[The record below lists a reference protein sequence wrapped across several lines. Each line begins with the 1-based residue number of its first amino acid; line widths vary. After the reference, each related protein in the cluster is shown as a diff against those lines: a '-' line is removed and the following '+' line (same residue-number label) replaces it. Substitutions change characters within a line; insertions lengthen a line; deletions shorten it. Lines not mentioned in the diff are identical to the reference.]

1 VKIKADLHIKIFK
14 NQMKQK
20 ETFFTCFV
28 FQFYF
33 IHLVYSFYIKSGHFI
48 FKSMEYLSDRIK
60 SLSVSQTLAMAQKSR
75 ELKAKGIDIIS
86 LSLGEPDFNTPD
98 YIKEAA
104 KKAIDD
110 NYSKYPPVPG
120 YNDLRE
126 AISRKFKEENGLTYS
141 PDQIIVS
148 AGGKHSII
156 NVILSIINPGDE
168 VIILAPYWVSYY
180 DQVLLAGGKPV
191 IVTAAIENDF
201 KIRPEQ
207 LETAITSKTR
217 LIIFNS
223 PSNPTGMVYDRNEME
238 KIARIVQKHE
248 GLFIMSDE
256 IYEHIIF
263 SGEHVSMASFDF
275 IYDRVITVNGVSKGY
290 AMTGWRIGY
299 IGAPLWI
306 VKACDKLQGQFT
318 SGVCSI
324 AQRAALAAIQ
334 GKNDSKQIMKE
345 AFHRRRDLICSLLKE
360 IKGLK
365 VPVPEGA
372 FYVMPDIS
380 YFLGKSDGITTIVN
394 SDDLA
399 LYLLDKAQVAV
410 VGGDAF
416 GAPDCIRISYATADN
431 LLTEAVKRIKSALER
446 LH

>member
-1 VKIKADLHIKIFK
+1 
-14 NQMKQK
+14 
-20 ETFFTCFV
+20 
-28 FQFYF
+28 
-33 IHLVYSFYIKSGHFI
+33 
-48 FKSMEYLSDRIK
+48 
-60 SLSVSQTLAMAQKSR
+60 MAQKSR

-98 YIKEAA
+98 YVKEAA

-120 YNDLRE
+120 YTDLRE
-126 AISRKFKEENGLTYS
+126 AISKKFKDENGINYS

-148 AGGKHSII
+148 AGAKHSLI
-156 NVILSIINPGDE
+156 NVILSIVNPGDE
-168 VIILAPYWVSYY
+168 VILLAPYWVSYY
-180 DQVLLAGGKPV
+180 DQIIIAEGKPV
-191 IVTAAIENDF
+191 IVKARLENDF
-201 KIRPEQ
+201 KIKPEQ
-207 LETAITSKTR
+207 LEAAITSKTR

-223 PSNPTGMVYDRNEME
+223 PSNPTGMVYDRKEME
-238 KIARIVQKHE
+238 KIARVVERHE
-248 GLFIMSDE
+248 GVFLISDE

-263 SGEHVSMASFDF
+263 TGEHVSMASFDF

-306 VKACDKLQGQFT
+306 AKACNKLQGQFT

-334 GKNDSKQIMKE
+334 GKGDSRQVMKA
-345 AFHRRRDLICSLLKE
+345 AFLRRRDLICGSLKE
-360 IKGLK
+360 IKGIK
-365 VPVPEGA
+365 VRIPLGA

-380 YFLGKSDGITTIVN
+380 FYLGKSDGETNITN
-394 SDDLA
+394 SDELA
-399 LYLLDKAQVAV
+399 LFLLDKAQVAT

-416 GAPDCIRISYATADN
+416 GAPECIRISYATSDE
-431 LLTEAVKRIKSALER
+431 LIVEALKRIKRALEK
-446 LH
+446 LK

>member
-1 VKIKADLHIKIFK
+1 MQADRSARSIFS
-14 NQMKQK
+14 
-20 ETFFTCFV
+20 CFL

-33 IHLVYSFYIKSGHFI
+33 IYLVLPFLLSNCHLILKN
-48 FKSMEYLSDRIK
+48 MEYLSDRIK

-120 YNDLRE
+120 YDDLRK
-126 AISRKFKEENGLTYS
+126 AISKKFKDENGLKYS
-141 PDQIIVS
+141 HEQIIVS
-148 AGGKHSII
+148 AGGKHSLI
-156 NVILSIINPGDE
+156 NVILSIVNPGDE

-180 DQVLLAGGKPV
+180 DQVILAGGKPV
-191 IVTAAIENDF
+191 VVTANLENDF
-201 KIRPEQ
+201 KIKPEK
-207 LETAITSKTR
+207 LEAAITRKTR
-217 LIIFNS
+217 LVIFNS
-223 PSNPTGMVYDRNEME
+223 PSNPTGMVYNHSEME
-238 KIARIVQKHE
+238 KIARIVEKHE
-248 GLFIMSDE
+248 GLFIISDE

-263 SGEHVSMASFDF
+263 TGEHVSMASFDF
-275 IYDRVITVNGVSKGY
+275 IYDRVITVNGVSKAY

-306 VKACDKLQGQFT
+306 AKACNKLQSQFT

-334 GKNDSKQIMKE
+334 GTGESRKIMKD
-345 AFHRRRDLICSLLKE
+345 AFLHRRNLICGLLKE
-360 IKGLK
+360 VKGLK
-365 VPVPEGA
+365 VIIPQGA

-380 YFLGKSDGITTIVN
+380 FYLGKSDGETKISN
-394 SDDLA
+394 SDYLA
-399 LYLLDKAQVAV
+399 LYLLDKAQVAT

-416 GAPDCIRISYATADN
+416 GAPDCLRISYATSDE
-431 LLTEAVKRIKSALER
+431 LLVEAVKRIKAALEK
-446 LH
+446 LK

>member
-1 VKIKADLHIKIFK
+1 
-14 NQMKQK
+14 
-20 ETFFTCFV
+20 
-28 FQFYF
+28 
-33 IHLVYSFYIKSGHFI
+33 
-48 FKSMEYLSDRIK
+48 MEYLSDRIK

-104 KKAIDD
+104 KKAIDE

-120 YNDLRE
+120 YADLRE
-126 AISRKFKEENGLTYS
+126 AISRKFKEENGLNYS

-148 AGGKHSII
+148 AGGKHSLI
-156 NVILSIINPGDE
+156 NVILSIVNPGDE

-180 DQVLLAGGKPV
+180 DQIILAEGKPV
-191 IVTAAIENDF
+191 IIKAKLENDF

-207 LETAITSKTR
+207 LENAITSKTR
-217 LIIFNS
+217 LVIFNS
-223 PSNPTGMVYDRNEME
+223 PSNPTGMVYNRKEME
-238 KIARIVQKHE
+238 KIARIVEKHE
-248 GLFIMSDE
+248 GLFIISDE

-263 SGEHVSMASFDF
+263 TGEHISMASFDF

-306 VKACDKLQGQFT
+306 VKACNKLQGQFT

-334 GKNDSKQIMKE
+334 GKGDSRQIMRA
-345 AFHRRRDLICSLLKE
+345 AFLRRRDLICGLLKDV
-360 IKGLK
+360 KGVK
-365 VPVPEGA
+365 VGIPQGA

-380 YFLGKSDGITTIVN
+380 HYFGKSDGETLIAN
-394 SDDLA
+394 SDELA
-399 LYLLDKAQVAV
+399 LYLLDKAQVAT

-416 GAPDCIRISYATADN
+416 GAPECIRISYANSDE
-431 LLTEAVKRIKSALER
+431 LLVEAVRRIKAALER
-446 LH
+446 LN

>member
-1 VKIKADLHIKIFK
+1 
-14 NQMKQK
+14 
-20 ETFFTCFV
+20 
-28 FQFYF
+28 
-33 IHLVYSFYIKSGHFI
+33 
-48 FKSMEYLSDRIK
+48 MEYLSDRVK
-60 SLSVSQTLAMAQKSR
+60 SLAVSQTLAMAQKSR

-120 YNDLRE
+120 YTDLRE
-126 AISRKFKEENGLTYS
+126 AISKKFKAENGIDYS

-148 AGGKHSII
+148 AGGKHSLI
-156 NVILSIINPGDE
+156 NVMLSIVNPGDE

-180 DQVLLAGGKPV
+180 DQVILAEGKPV
-191 IVTAAIENDF
+191 VISATLENDF
-201 KIRPEQ
+201 KISPEQ
-207 LETAITSKTR
+207 LEAAITSKTR
-217 LIIFNS
+217 LIVFNS
-223 PSNPTGMVYDRNEME
+223 PSNPTGMVYTHDEME
-238 KIARIVQKHE
+238 KIARVVQKHE
-248 GLFIMSDE
+248 GVFIISDE

-263 SGEHVSMASFDF
+263 NGEHVSMASFDF
-275 IYDRVITVNGVSKGY
+275 ILDRVITVNGMSKGY

-306 VKACDKLQGQFT
+306 AKACNKLQGQFT

-334 GKNDSKQIMKE
+334 GDGESQKVMRA
-345 AFHRRRDLICSLLKE
+345 AFLRRRDLICGLLKD
-360 IKGLK
+360 IKGIK
-365 VPVPEGA
+365 VRVPQGA
-372 FYVMPDIS
+372 FYVMPEIS
-380 YFLGKSDGITTIVN
+380 YYLGKSDGETKISN

-399 LYLLDKAQVAV
+399 LYLLDKAQVAT

-416 GAPDCIRISYATADN
+416 GAPECLRISYATSDE
-431 LLTEAVKRIKSALER
+431 LLVEAVKRIKGALER
-446 LH
+446 LK

>member
-1 VKIKADLHIKIFK
+1 
-14 NQMKQK
+14 
-20 ETFFTCFV
+20 
-28 FQFYF
+28 
-33 IHLVYSFYIKSGHFI
+33 
-48 FKSMEYLSDRIK
+48 MEYLSNRVK
-60 SLSVSQTLAMAQKSR
+60 SLAVSQTLAMAQKSR

-110 NYSKYPPVPG
+110 NFSRYPPVPG
-120 YNDLRE
+120 YDDLRK
-126 AISRKFKEENGLTYS
+126 AISKKFKDENGIDYT

-148 AGGKHSII
+148 AGGKHSLI
-156 NVILSIINPGDE
+156 NVILSIVNPGEE

-180 DQVLLAGGKPV
+180 DQIVLAEGKPV
-191 IVTAAIENDF
+191 IIKATLENDF
-201 KIRPEQ
+201 KVKPEQ
-207 LETAITSKTR
+207 LEAAITSKTR

-223 PSNPTGMVYDRNEME
+223 PSNPTGMVYNRSEME
-238 KIARIVQKHE
+238 KIAAIVAKHE
-248 GLFIMSDE
+248 GLFIISDE

-263 SGEHVSMASFDF
+263 DGEHISMASFGN

-306 VKACDKLQGQFT
+306 AKACNKLQGQFT

-334 GKNDSKQIMKE
+334 GTGESQKIMKE
-345 AFHRRRDLICSLLKE
+345 AFLRRRDLICSLLRT

-365 VPVPEGA
+365 VTIPEGA

-380 YFLGKSDGITTIVN
+380 YFLGKSDGETIVAT
-394 SDDLA
+394 SDELA
-399 LYLLDKAQVAV
+399 LYLLDKAQVAT

-416 GAPDCIRISYATADN
+416 GAPECIRISYATSDD
-431 LLTEAVKRIKSALER
+431 LLVEAVKRITVALGR
-446 LH
+446 LK

>member
-1 VKIKADLHIKIFK
+1 
-14 NQMKQK
+14 
-20 ETFFTCFV
+20 
-28 FQFYF
+28 
-33 IHLVYSFYIKSGHFI
+33 
-48 FKSMEYLSDRIK
+48 MEYLSDRIK

-120 YNDLRE
+120 YSDLRE
-126 AISRKFKEENGLTYS
+126 AISSKFKRENGISYS

-148 AGGKHSII
+148 AGGKHSLI

-168 VIILAPYWVSYY
+168 AVILAPYWVSYY
-180 DQVLLAGGKPV
+180 DQIILAGGKPV
-191 IVTAAIENDF
+191 VVKATIDNDF
-201 KIRPEQ
+201 KVSSEQ
-207 LETAITSKTR
+207 IEAAITSKTR
-217 LIIFNS
+217 LVIFNS
-223 PSNPTGMVYDRNEME
+223 PSNPTGMIYSRQEME
-238 KIARIVQKHE
+238 KIARVIEKHE
-248 GLFIMSDE
+248 GLFIISDE

-263 SGEHVSMASFDF
+263 EGEHVSMASFDF

-306 VKACDKLQGQFT
+306 AKACDKLQGQFT

-324 AQRAALAAIQ
+324 AQRAALAAIKGTGESQ
-334 GKNDSKQIMKE
+334 KVMRE
-345 AFHRRRDLICSLLKE
+345 AFLRRRNLICGLLKE

-365 VPVPEGA
+365 VSIPQGA
-372 FYVMPDIS
+372 FYVMPDIN
-380 YFLGKSDGITTIVN
+380 YFLGKSDGKTKISN
-394 SDDLA
+394 SEDLA

-416 GAPDCIRISYATADN
+416 GAPDCIRISYATADD
-431 LLTEAVKRIKSALER
+431 LLVEAVKRIKAALEK
-446 LH
+446 LS

>member
-1 VKIKADLHIKIFK
+1 
-14 NQMKQK
+14 
-20 ETFFTCFV
+20 
-28 FQFYF
+28 
-33 IHLVYSFYIKSGHFI
+33 
-48 FKSMEYLSDRIK
+48 MEYLSDRIK

-75 ELKAKGIDIIS
+75 ELTAKGIDIIS

-120 YNDLRE
+120 YADLRE
-126 AISRKFKEENGLTYS
+126 AISKKFKDENGISYT

-148 AGGKHSII
+148 AGGKHSLI
-156 NVILSIINPGDE
+156 NVILSIVNPGDE

-180 DQVLLAGGKPV
+180 DQIILAEGKPV
-191 IVTAAIENDF
+191 IIKAKLENDF
-201 KIRPEQ
+201 KIRAEQ
-207 LETAITSKTR
+207 LEAAITPRTR

-223 PSNPTGMVYDRNEME
+223 PSNPTGMVYSREEME
-238 KIARIVQKHE
+238 KIARVVEKHE
-248 GLFIMSDE
+248 GVFIISDE

-263 SGEHVSMASFDF
+263 TGEHISMASFNF

-306 VKACDKLQGQFT
+306 AKACNKLQGQFT

-334 GKNDSKQIMKE
+334 GKGDSQKIMKA
-345 AFHRRRDLICSLLKE
+345 AFLRRRDLICGLLKE

-365 VPVPEGA
+365 VRIPEGA
-372 FYVMPDIS
+372 FYVMPKIS
-380 YFLGKSDGITTIVN
+380 YYFGKSDDVTRISS
-394 SDDLA
+394 SDELA
-399 LYLLDKAQVAV
+399 LYLLDKAQVAT

-416 GAPDCIRISYATADN
+416 GSPECIRISYATSDD
-431 LLTEAVKRIKSALER
+431 LLIEAVKRIKEALEKLR
-446 LH
+446 

>member
-1 VKIKADLHIKIFK
+1 
-14 NQMKQK
+14 
-20 ETFFTCFV
+20 
-28 FQFYF
+28 
-33 IHLVYSFYIKSGHFI
+33 
-48 FKSMEYLSDRIK
+48 MEYLSDRVK

-75 ELKAKGIDIIS
+75 ELIAKGIDIIS

-120 YNDLRE
+120 YADLRE
-126 AISRKFKEENGLTYS
+126 AISKKFKDENGIGYS

-148 AGGKHSII
+148 AGGKHSLI
-156 NVILSIINPGDE
+156 NVILSIVNPGDE

-180 DQVLLAGGKPV
+180 DQIILAEGKPV
-191 IVTAAIENDF
+191 IIKAKLENDF
-201 KIRPEQ
+201 KIRAEQ
-207 LETAITSKTR
+207 LEAAITPRTR

-223 PSNPTGMVYDRNEME
+223 PSNPTGMVYSREEME
-238 KIARIVQKHE
+238 KIARVIGKHE
-248 GLFIMSDE
+248 GVFIISDE

-263 SGEHVSMASFDF
+263 TGEHISMASFNF

-306 VKACDKLQGQFT
+306 AKACNKLQGQFT

-334 GKNDSKQIMKE
+334 GKGDSQKIMKV
-345 AFHRRRDLICSLLKE
+345 AFLRRRDLICGLLKE

-365 VPVPEGA
+365 VRIPEGA
-372 FYVMPDIS
+372 FYVMPEIS
-380 YFLGKSDGITTIVN
+380 YYLGKSDGETRITS
-394 SDDLA
+394 SDELA
-399 LYLLDKAQVAV
+399 LYLLDKAQVAT

-416 GAPDCIRISYATADN
+416 GASECIRISYATSDD
-431 LLTEAVKRIKSALER
+431 LLIEAVRRIKGALEK
-446 LH
+446 LK

>member
-1 VKIKADLHIKIFK
+1 
-14 NQMKQK
+14 
-20 ETFFTCFV
+20 
-28 FQFYF
+28 
-33 IHLVYSFYIKSGHFI
+33 
-48 FKSMEYLSDRIK
+48 MEYLSDRVK
-60 SLSVSQTLAMAQKSR
+60 SLAVSQTLAMAQKSR

-126 AISRKFKEENGLTYS
+126 AISEKFRNENGLNYS
-141 PDQIIVS
+141 AEQVIVS
-148 AGGKHSII
+148 AGGKHSLI
-156 NVILSIINPGDE
+156 NIILSVVNPGDE

-180 DQVLLAGGKPV
+180 DQIILAEGKPV
-191 IVTAAIENDF
+191 VIKATLENDF
-201 KIRPEQ
+201 KIKAEQ
-207 LETAITSKTR
+207 LEAAITSKTR

-223 PSNPTGMVYDRNEME
+223 PSNPTGMVYDRTEIE
-238 KIARIVQKHE
+238 KIARIVAKYE
-248 GLFIMSDE
+248 GVFIISDE
-256 IYEHIIF
+256 IYEQIIF
-263 SGEHVSMASFDF
+263 EGEHVSMASFDF

-306 VKACDKLQGQFT
+306 TEACNKLQGQFT

-324 AQRAALAAIQ
+324 AQRAALAAIKGTGESQ
-334 GKNDSKQIMKE
+334 RIMRE
-345 AFHRRRDLICSLLKE
+345 AFLRRRNLICDLLKDV
-360 IKGLK
+360 KGLK
-365 VPVPEGA
+365 VMVPQGA
-372 FYVMPDIS
+372 FYVMPEITF
-380 YFLGKSDGITTIVN
+380 YLGRSDGVTKIVT

-399 LYLLDKAQVAV
+399 IYLLDKAQVAT

-416 GAPDCIRISYATADN
+416 GAPECIRISYATSDE
-431 LLTEAVKRIKSALER
+431 LIVEAVRRIKAALEK
-446 LH
+446 LK

>member
-1 VKIKADLHIKIFK
+1 
-14 NQMKQK
+14 
-20 ETFFTCFV
+20 
-28 FQFYF
+28 
-33 IHLVYSFYIKSGHFI
+33 
-48 FKSMEYLSDRIK
+48 MEYLSDRVK

-104 KKAIDD
+104 KQAIDD

-120 YNDLRE
+120 YADLRE
-126 AISRKFKEENGLTYS
+126 AISKKFKDENGISYS
-141 PDQIIVS
+141 ADQVIVS
-148 AGGKHSII
+148 AGGKHSLI
-156 NVILSIINPGDE
+156 NVILSIVNPGDE

-180 DQVLLAGGKPV
+180 DQIIIAQGKPV
-191 IVTAAIENDF
+191 IIKAKLENDF

-207 LETAITSKTR
+207 LEAAITNKTR

-223 PSNPTGMVYDRNEME
+223 PSNPTGMVYTRNEIE
-238 KIARIVQKHE
+238 NIARVVEKHE
-248 GLFIMSDE
+248 GVFVISDE

-263 SGEHVSMASFDF
+263 TGEHVSMASFDF
-275 IYDRVITVNGVSKGY
+275 IYDRVITLNGVSKGY

-306 VKACDKLQGQFT
+306 AKACNKLQGQFT

-334 GKNDSKQIMKE
+334 GKGDSRKIMRE
-345 AFHRRRDLICSLLKE
+345 AFLRRRDLICGLLKE
-360 IKGLK
+360 VHGVK
-365 VPVPEGA
+365 VRIPQGA
-372 FYVMPDIS
+372 FYVMPDVS
-380 YFLGKSDGITTIVN
+380 YFYGKSDGETKISN

-399 LYLLDKAQVAV
+399 LYLLEKARVAT

-416 GAPDCIRISYATADN
+416 GAPECLRISYATSDD
-431 LLTEAVKRIKSALER
+431 LLVEAVKRIKVALAK
-446 LH
+446 LVVPV